1 MLLYF
6 LCLKLSVND
15 WIGATPPG
23 PRHAPYFGNTTLIS
37 SSLITTLTIIRRLPV
52 AGGGPG
58 LPAPRRGVPAAAPA
72 RRRGAALRVPGQ
84 DPGAGRGRRL
94 PRGYQGGPPDR

>member
-1 MLLYF
+1 MVLLYF

-23 PRHAPYFGNTTLIS
+23 PRHAPYFGNTTLLTHL
-37 SSLITTLTIIRRLPV
+37 LIILLCIVRLPV

-72 RRRGAALRVPGQ
+72 RRCGAALRVPGQ
-84 DPGAGRGRRL
+84 DPAPGRGRSL
-94 PRGYQGGPPDR
+94 PRG